1 MDKKKNRPPK
11 EKAHVIKN
19 TLFILGCGLKSAP
32 LAMISLYISNII
44 ENVYYSLVFS
54 VFFLKTALSVIEGNG
69 TFKEL
74 VIKIVLMVIG
84 KVFVD
89 MMGYFTNFYAKIRF
103 EIKCEGYINEMIFN
117 KAKQVELGCYE
128 NPEFFDKYN
137 RATWVIEKGGFK
149 RIVQGTSWVIGSIIS
164 LIVMVIYLVSIDPV
178 MIIFIICP
186 VFVTFF
192 RVLKHREEFR
202 KEKETT
208 PYERQKEYVRRTVL
222 LKDFAKEIKTTNIF
236 AVLKKRF
243 SSAIE
248 NNIKLIKKYGLRVA
262 VLEVLSD
269 LFGDVIPVAGGF
281 GYGCYRLVELGNLP
295 VSDFSVLVSAILQCR
310 FKINNFARYFTMQ
323 QKHCLWV
330 QSLQEFLAYEPKIVD
345 GGIDTE
351 EMETLEFRNVSFT
364 YPGKDEETLKNIS
377 FKVNKG
383 ETVAIVGHNGAGK
396 TTLSKLLMRLYDV
409 TEGEILYNGKNI
421 KEYNLLSYRDRFA
434 SVFQDYRIFAMTV
447 AENVLMQETDENNI
461 PLAEKAL
468 TQSGVMN
475 KIETLPEGVNTLLT
489 KEFDD
494 EGASLSGGE
503 TQKLAIARLFAKQFD
518 VAVLDEPSSALDPV
532 AESKMYDALAEG
544 TKDKTV
550 LYISHRL
557 SSAANAD
564 NILVFRDG
572 QLIETGNHAE
582 LMAKGGE
589 YCEMFTLQAS
599 GYREEESQDE
609 AE

>member
-1 MDKKKNRPPK
+1 MKKTKKEPK
-11 EKAHVIKN
+11 EKAHVLKN
-19 TLFILGCGLKSAP
+19 TLFILNCGLKSAP
-32 LAMISLYISNII
+32 LAMISLYVSNII

-69 TFKEL
+69 TFREL

-103 EIKCEGYINEMIFN
+103 EIKCEGYINEMIFK
-117 KAKQVELGCYE
+117 KAQQVELGCYE
-128 NPEFFDKYN
+128 NPDFFDKYN
-137 RATWVIEKGGFK
+137 RATWVVEKGGFK
-149 RIVQGTSWVIGSIIS
+149 RIVAGTSWVIGSLIS
-164 LIVMVIYLVSIDPV
+164 LAVMVVYLVSIDPV
-178 MIIFIICP
+178 MIFFIICP

-192 RVLKHREEFR
+192 RVLKHKEEFK

-208 PYERQKEYVRRTVL
+208 PYERQKDYVRRTVL
-222 LKDFAKEIKTTNIF
+222 LKDFAKEIKTTDIF
-236 AVLKKRF
+236 TVLKRRF
-243 SSAIE
+243 SDAIA
-248 NNIKLIKKYGLRVA
+248 NNIRLIKKYGIRVA

-269 LFGDVIPVAGGF
+269 FFGDVIPVAGGF
-281 GYGCYRLVELGNLP
+281 GYGCYRLVALENLP

-310 FKINNFARYFTMQ
+310 YKINNFARYFTMQ

-330 QSLQEFLAYEPKIVD
+330 QSLRDFLAYEPKIVD
-345 GGIDTE
+345 GGEETE
-351 EMETLEFRNVSFT
+351 EMETLEFRNVSFA
-364 YPGKDEETLKNIS
+364 YPGKDEKTLENIS

-383 ETVAIVGHNGAGK
+383 ETVAVVGHNGAGK
-396 TTLSKLLMRLYDV
+396 TTLSKLIMRLYDV

-421 KEYNLLSYRDRFA
+421 KEYNLLSYRERFA

-475 KIETLPEGVNTLLT
+475 KISTLPEGVNTLLT

-503 TQKLAIARLFAKQFD
+503 TQKLAIARLFAKNFD

-564 NILVFRDG
+564 RILVFRQG
-572 QLIETGNHAE
+572 KLIETGNHAE
-582 LMAKGGE
+582 LMEKGGE

-599 GYREEESQDE
+599 GYREEGDSDE
-609 AE
+609 ENQ

>member
-1 MDKKKNRPPK
+1 MDKKKTRPPK
-11 EKAHVIKN
+11 EKAHVFKN
-19 TLFILGCGLKSAP
+19 TFFILRCGMKSAP
-32 LAMISLYISNII
+32 LALLSLYISNIA

-84 KVFVD
+84 KVVID
-89 MMGYFTNFYAKIRF
+89 MMGYFTNFYSKVRF

-137 RATWVIEKGGFK
+137 RATWVVERGGFK
-149 RIVQGTSWVIGSIIS
+149 RIVQGTSWVIGSLIS
-164 LIVMVIYLVSIDPV
+164 LVVMVAYLMSIDPF

-186 VFVTFF
+186 VFVMIF
-192 RVLKHREEFR
+192 RVIKHKEEFK

-222 LKDFAKEIKTTNIF
+222 LKDFAKEIKTTDIF
-236 AVLKKRF
+236 SVLRERF
-243 SSAIE
+243 RSAIE
-248 NNIKLIKKYGLRVA
+248 NNIRLIRKYGIRVS
-262 VLEVLSD
+262 VLEILSD
-269 LFGDVIPVAGGF
+269 FFGDVIPVAGGF
-281 GYGCYRLVELGNLP
+281 GYGCYRLVALDNLA

-310 FKINNFARYFTMQ
+310 YKINNFSRYFTMQ

-330 QSLQEFLAYEPKIVD
+330 QSLREFLDYEPKIVD
-345 GGIDTE
+345 GGEDVP
-351 EMETLEFRNVSFT
+351 EMESIEFRNVSFT
-364 YPGKDEETLKNIS
+364 YPGKDEKTLDNIS
-377 FKVNKG
+377 FKINKG
-383 ETVAIVGHNGAGK
+383 ETAAIVGHNGAGK

-421 KEYNLLSYRDRFA
+421 KEYNLLAYRDRFA

-475 KIETLPEGVNTLLT
+475 KISTLPEGVNTLLT

-503 TQKLAIARLFAKQFD
+503 TQKLAIARLFAKKFD

-532 AESKMYDALAEG
+532 AESKMYDALAQG

-564 NILVFRDG
+564 KILVFHGGRLVEEG
-572 QLIETGNHAE
+572 SHSY
-582 LMAKGGE
+582 LMEKGGE

-599 GYREEESQDE
+599 GYREEGDE
-609 AE
+609 DEIQ

>member
-1 MDKKKNRPPK
+1 MAKQKKEPK

-32 LAMISLYISNII
+32 LAMISLYVSNII

-69 TFKEL
+69 TFREL

-84 KVFVD
+84 KIFVD
-89 MMGYFTNFYAKIRF
+89 MLGYFTNFYARIRF
-103 EIKCEGYINEMIFN
+103 EIKCEAYINEMIFN

-128 NPEFFDKYN
+128 NPDFFDKYN
-137 RATWVIEKGGFK
+137 RATWVVEKHGFK
-149 RIVQGTSWVIGSIIS
+149 RIVGGTSWVIGSLIS
-164 LIVMVIYLVSIDPV
+164 LIVMVSYLMSIDPV

-186 VFVTFF
+186 VFVMIF
-192 RVLKHREEFR
+192 RVLKNKEEFK

-243 SSAIE
+243 SDAIDK
-248 NNIKLIKKYGLRVA
+248 NIRLIKKYGMRVA
-262 VLEVLSD
+262 VLEILSD

-281 GYGCYRLVELGNLP
+281 GYGCYRLVALENLA

-310 FKINNFARYFTMQ
+310 YKINNFARYFTMQ

-330 QSLQEFLAYEPKIVD
+330 QSLREFLAYEPKIVD
-345 GGIDTE
+345 GGTDTE
-351 EMETLEFRNVSFT
+351 EMESLEFRNVSFS
-364 YPGKDEETLKNIS
+364 YPGKEDKTLENIS
-377 FKVNKG
+377 FKINKG
-383 ETVAIVGHNGAGK
+383 ETVAVVGHNGAGK

-475 KIETLPEGVNTLLT
+475 KVETLPEGVNTLLT
-489 KEFDD
+489 KEFDN

-503 TQKLAIARLFAKQFD
+503 TQKLAIARLFAKKFD

-564 NILVFRDG
+564 RILVFREG
-572 QLIETGNHAE
+572 KLIETGSHQE
-582 LMAKGGE
+582 LMEKGGE

-599 GYREEESQDE
+599 GYREEGEDDE
-609 AE
+609 ENQ